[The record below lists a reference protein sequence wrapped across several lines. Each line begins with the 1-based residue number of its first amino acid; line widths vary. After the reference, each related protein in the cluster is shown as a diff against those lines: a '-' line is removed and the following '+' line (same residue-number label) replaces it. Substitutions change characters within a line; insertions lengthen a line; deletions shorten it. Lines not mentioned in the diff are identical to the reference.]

1 MTDYISKLVVSFDIC
16 IFVVLQTCILENIF
30 AA

>member
-1 MTDYISKLVVSFDIC
+1 MTDYISKLVVSFDIF
-16 IFVVLQTCILENIF
+16 IFVVSQTCILENIF